1 MRLTARGRGGSDADG
16 CRAVGHACEALISHC
31 TTILGKA
38 SSMKTSLKRWMLVV
52 AAMGFIALVST
63 GCQTTKGF
71 GRDVEHVGEKIQG
84 DK

>member
-1 MRLTARGRGGSDADG
+1 
-16 CRAVGHACEALISHC
+16 
-31 TTILGKA
+31 
-38 SSMKTSLKRWMLVV
+38 MKTSLKRWLLL
-52 AAMGFIALVST
+52 ASAMGFIALVSY